1 MRSSLMLDRRR
12 KNDSILIVKREEP
25 KAKAVKNT
33 FLSKDDEK
41 TYGDRFPSG
50 YKKLKLLGRG
60 GCAVVWLGE
69 DPTGNRVAVKQV
81 SRLNGI
87 NAAGSVEAC
96 KREVYFAREISKM
109 RHPSL
114 GNIARLIDTKTD
126 KSDLWA
132 IFELGGMSLSK
143 ALFEL
148 KGEFIRSERV
158 YRIEHM
164 PLYQEFLRNQNSFK
178 KFITEM
184 LGAIDLLSGLNIVH
198 SDLKPDNILVN
209 IRNDSFD
216 SIKLIDF
223 GSAYLFTEGSTL
235 ATSTPEYMPP
245 EALEIAH
252 EPGSRVSIL
261 QEISHPWSFDIW
273 SLGMI
278 ILEIISGV
286 PLWMS
291 LKTKV
296 IRGGRVSFTKGLL
309 AVTGRDPSQIL
320 RQQQVIMS
328 NLSETIYKCATMSV
342 DSELYDLL
350 EQMLAWDPS
359 YRISPRAALR
369 HPYLER

>member
-1 MRSSLMLDRRR
+1 MLDRRR
-12 KNDSILIVKREEP
+12 KKDPILIVKREEAKP
-25 KAKAVKNT
+25 RVVKKA
-33 FLSKDDEK
+33 FLSKDDER

-81 SRLNGI
+81 SKINAQ
-87 NAAGSVEAC
+87 NAAGAVEAC
-96 KREVYFAREISKM
+96 KREVYFAREIFKM
-109 RHPSL
+109 RHSSL

-126 KSDLWA
+126 KNDLWA

-148 KGEFIRSERV
+148 KGEFIKSERV

-164 PLYQEFLRNQNSFK
+164 QLYQEFLRNQNSFR
-178 KFITEM
+178 KFIREM
-184 LGAIDLLSGLNIVH
+184 LGAIDLLSELNIVH

-209 IRNDSFD
+209 ICNDSFD

-235 ATSTPEYMPP
+235 ATATPEYMPP

-252 EPGSRVSIL
+252 EPGSHVSML
-261 QEISHPWSFDIW
+261 QEISEPWSFDIW

-309 AVTGRDPSQIL
+309 AVTGRDPTQIF

-328 NLSETIYKCATMSV
+328 SLSETVYKCATMTV

-350 EQMLAWDPS
+350 ERMLAWNPS
-359 YRISPRAALR
+359 ARISPRAALS